1 MNAQS
6 SRHGTGRAR
15 RQREVIDV
23 PEAVKPNRSL
33 DKLIALRKQRLQR
46 MERERNEARQAWRAE
61 RASLRTEKERWRAAL
76 EQAREYWR
84 AARAAFLG
92 MTITSGQF
100 RKSKAIYERMK
111 MEAADIRVECVQ
123 CAARCKEK
131 RAAFF
136 DLRRRCVEA
145 NLDHE
150 RLNILRDEMIAME
163 ARDEQ

>member
-1 MNAQS
+1 MNTQPS
-6 SRHGTGRAR
+6 LGGTGRR

-46 MERERNEARQAWRAE
+46 MERERNEAREAWRAE
-61 RASLRTEKERWRAAL
+61 RAALRTEKERWREAL
-76 EQAREYWR
+76 EQAGEYWR
-84 AARAAFLG
+84 TARAAFLS

-111 MEAADIRVECVQ
+111 MEAADIRIECGQ
-123 CAARCKEK
+123 CAIRCKER

-136 DLRRRCVEA
+136 NLKRECAEA
-145 NLDHE
+145 NRNHE